1 MLVHFLQ
8 GFQFAKLCGGKVI
21 YIRLAILSCLLLEIF
36 TPCSGHQQSSHLAYT
51 GAATGYCGDFY
62 SQSGKIKDYI
72 LSFRSLF
79 DNIHKE
85 KHVL

>member
-1 MLVHFLQ
+1 MSTNN
-8 GFQFAKLCGGKVI
+8 K
-21 YIRLAILSCLLLEIF
+21 
-36 TPCSGHQQSSHLAYT
+36 SSHLAYKGT
-51 GAATGYCGDFY
+51 ATGYSGDFY

-79 DNIHKE
+79 DNIHQG